1 VIMDKSLI
9 CNYKEDEYPKQGE
22 TEEVTCCFG
31 KGKIRDNRF
40 DEEWDCPVCNNTR
53 NEDEEMAVK
62 LVDYKH
68 EVEHD
73 VEFGTCE
80 LCMSTGDLEYGV
92 FVFEDESGERIE
104 ITNGEWSW
112 GDWFDDYHIEN
123 IPRFA
128 DFFNKRNVEKLE
140 DVEASL
146 MEAYNDYLNELF

>member
-1 VIMDKSLI
+1 
-9 CNYKEDEYPKQGE
+9 
-22 TEEVTCCFG
+22 
-31 KGKIRDNRF
+31 
-40 DEEWDCPVCNNTR
+40 
-53 NEDEEMAVK
+53 MAVK
-62 LVDYKH
+62 LVDYKY

-80 LCMSTGDLEYGV
+80 LCMGTGDLRYGV

-123 IPRFA
+123 ITRFA
-128 DFFNKRNVEKLE
+128 DFFNTRNVEKLE

-146 MEAYNDYLNELF
+146 MEAYNDYLDELFGEDD

>member
-1 VIMDKSLI
+1 
-9 CNYKEDEYPKQGE
+9 
-22 TEEVTCCFG
+22 
-31 KGKIRDNRF
+31 
-40 DEEWDCPVCNNTR
+40 
-53 NEDEEMAVK
+53 MAVK

-80 LCMSTGDLEYGV
+80 ICMSNGDLRYGV
-92 FVFEDESGERIE
+92 FVFEDELGERLE

-112 GDWFDDYHIEN
+112 GDWLDDYHIEN

-140 DVEASL
+140 DVEVSL
-146 MEAYNDYLNELF
+146 MESYNDYIKEIFGEETI